1 MDLRLQGQAPR
12 VLVVED
18 NEDHQLFMSR
28 ALERAGAITTVAG
41 SGEEALPLLENV
53 DLVLVDNGLPRMSGI
68 ELMDRISA
76 MEDGPSTIVVTAS
89 ASSDVIVQALR
100 RGAVDFVSKE
110 PGYIDLLP
118 AVIERAFQQHDLS
131 RRHRELQRLALL
143 VHQPLGRHDTI
154 HEIVTGARRLL
165 RARGC
170 LLALQDPDGSWR
182 VQEVVGPEDDLL
194 VALRAVASDESDSDL
209 PGVMVVRLPEE
220 PGEAK
225 GILVAMRDSDHEFIG
240 EERSLAQT
248 FAAFAASALRNIR
261 RYELER
267 GLVAELQNMI
277 RARQDFVASV
287 SHELRTP
294 LTAIGGF
301 AETLLLREE
310 AVDSELRRSLLA
322 KIRTHSTE
330 LERLIDQL
338 LDVAD
343 FERGRRFEA
352 RLRPV
357 DLDPIVHSTV
367 EGLAPQ
373 LQGRD
378 VVTAL
383 EDLVVLADPDLVTRA
398 LSNLL
403 TNAVKYT
410 VPGTRIE
417 ITAVGEGDT
426 ARIAVRDHGEGLDP
440 RDTARVFEPFWRGG
454 EAVSGAIR
462 GTGIGLSLVREYVRS
477 MGGDVGVE
485 SVAGR
490 GATFWFTLPMAA
502 PGGGASD

>member
-1 MDLRLQGQAPR
+1 MDVRLQGQAPR

-18 NEDHQLFMSR
+18 DEDHQMFMAR
-28 ALERAGAITTVAG
+28 ALERAGAQTTVAG
-41 SGEEALPLLENV
+41 SGEDALTHLADV

-68 ELMDRISA
+68 ELMDHIA
-76 MEDGPSTIVVTAS
+76 ALEDGPSAIVVTAS

-100 RGAVDFVSKE
+100 RGAVDFVAKE

-118 AVIERAFQQHDLS
+118 AVIERAFAQHDLS

-170 LLALQDPDGSWR
+170 LLALQDGDGGWR
-182 VQEVVGPEDDLL
+182 VQDIVGPEDDLL
-194 VALRAVASDESDSDL
+194 VALRAVASPDDAHEAEL
-209 PGVMVVRLPEE
+209 PGILDVRLPAE
-220 PGEAK
+220 PGEDP
-225 GILVAMRDSDHEFIG
+225 GILIAMRDSDHGFMA

-301 AETLLLREE
+301 AETLLIHEDAIDDE
-310 AVDSELRRSLLA
+310 QRRDLLE
-322 KIRTHSTE
+322 KIRSHSAE

-343 FERGRRFEA
+343 LERGRRFEA

-357 DLDPIVHSTV
+357 ELTQVVESTV
-367 EGLAPQ
+367 EGLSPHF
-373 LQGRD
+373 GRHEVTTSVTD
-378 VVTAL
+378 LTVV
-383 EDLVVLADPDLVTRA
+383 ADPVLVARS
-398 LSNLL
+398 LMNLL

-410 VPGTRIE
+410 APGTRIE
-417 ITAVGEGDT
+417 VLTSVDGEM
-426 ARIAVRDHGEGLDP
+426 ARVAVRDHGDGVGP
-440 RDTARVFEPFWRGG
+440 RDAARVFEPFWRGG
-454 EAVSGAIR
+454 QAVSGAIR

-477 MGGDVGVE
+477 MGGEVGVE
-485 SVAGR
+485 SIAGR
-490 GATFWFTLPMAA
+490 GATFWFTLPLAR
-502 PGGGASD
+502 GDTLT

>member
-1 MDLRLQGQAPR
+1 MNVDTALDLRLQGQAPR

-18 NEDHQLFMSR
+18 NEDHQLFMVR
-28 ALERAGAITTVAG
+28 ALERAGAQTTVAG
-41 SGEEALPLLENV
+41 SGEEALEHLADA

-68 ELMDRISA
+68 ELMDRIA
-76 MEDGPSTIVVTAS
+76 EMEDGPSAIVVTGS

-118 AVIERAFQQHDLS
+118 AVIERAFAQHDLN

-154 HEIVTGARRLL
+154 HEIVTGAKRLL

-170 LLALQDPDGSWR
+170 LLALQDADGGWR
-182 VQEVVGPEDDLL
+182 VQEVVGPEDDLG
-194 VALRAVASDESDSDL
+194 VALRAVAATDDDDTEL
-209 PGVMVVRLPEE
+209 PGILVVRLPDE
-220 PGEAK
+220 PGEDR
-225 GILVAMRDSDHEFIG
+225 GILVAMRDSDHAFVS
-240 EERSLAQT
+240 EESSLAQT
-248 FAAFAASALRNIR
+248 FAAFAASALRNLR

-267 GLVAELQNMI
+267 GLVAELQNTI
-277 RARQDFVASV
+277 RVRQDFVASV

-301 AETLLLREE
+301 AETLLHRED
-310 AVDSELRRSLLA
+310 AVDSEQRRNLLA
-322 KIRTHSTE
+322 KIGRHAGE
-330 LERLIDQL
+330 LERLIDHL

-352 RLRPV
+352 RLRSV
-357 DLDPIVHSTV
+357 DLGPVVHATV
-367 EGLAPQ
+367 DSLSPQ
-373 LQGRD
+373 LHGRD
-378 VVTAL
+378 VVLAV
-383 EDLVVLADPDLVTRA
+383 DDVVVAADPDLVGRA
-398 LSNLL
+398 LMNLL

-410 VPGTRIE
+410 AAGTRLE
-417 ITAVGEGDT
+417 VTAVVQGDV
-426 ARIAVRDHGEGLDP
+426 ARVAVKDYGEGLDP
-440 RDTARVFEPFWRGG
+440 RDAEQVFEPFWRGV
-454 EAVSGAIR
+454 EAVAGAIR

-485 SVAGR
+485 STAGR
-490 GATFWFTLPMAA
+490 GSAFWFTLPLA
-502 PGGGASD
+502 

>member
-18 NEDHQLFMSR
+18 DEDHQLFMSR
-28 ALERAGAITTVAG
+28 VLEQAGAQTSVAG
-41 SGEEALPLLENV
+41 SGEEALPFLDDV

-68 ELMDRISA
+68 ELMDHIAA
-76 MEDGPSTIVVTAS
+76 MPDGPSTVVVTAS

-118 AVIERAFQQHDLS
+118 AVIERAYQQHDLG

-165 RARGC
+165 RAHGC
-170 LLALQDPDGSWR
+170 LLALQDADGGWR

-194 VALRAVASDESDSDL
+194 VALRAVAATDEDDAQL
-209 PGVMVVRLPEE
+209 PGVLVVHLPEE
-220 PGEAK
+220 PGEDR
-225 GILVAMRDSDHEFIG
+225 GILVAMRDSELMFVP

-248 FAAFAASALRNIR
+248 FAAYAASALRNIR

-301 AETLLLREE
+301 AETLLLHE
-310 AVDSELRRSLLA
+310 AAIENEQRRTLLD
-322 KIRTHSTE
+322 KIRRHADE

-343 FERGRRFEA
+343 LERGRRFEA
-352 RLRPV
+352 RIQSV
-357 DLDPIVHSTV
+357 DLGPLVHATI
-367 EGLAPQ
+367 EGLTPH
-373 LQGRD
+373 LHGHD
-378 VVTAL
+378 VVTAV
-383 EDLVVLADPDLVTRA
+383 DDVAVVADPELVGRA

-410 VPGTRIE
+410 RPGTQIE
-417 ITAVGEGDT
+417 VTAVVEDEV
-426 ARIAVRDHGEGLDP
+426 ARIAVRDYGEGLDP
-440 RDTARVFEPFWRGG
+440 RDAARVFEPFWRGG

-462 GTGIGLSLVREYVRS
+462 GTGIGLSLVREYIRS

-490 GATFWFTLPMAA
+490 GATFWFTLPIA
-502 PGGGASD
+502 PSAS